1 MCYGSPVFLDESYAV
16 WDAFGVGGTPSTVLI
31 DAEGRI
37 ASEIVLGEVA
47 VLELLRSGRTAA

>member
-1 MCYGSPVFLDESYAV
+1 MGFGSPVLLDDTYAV
-16 WDAFGVGGTPSTVLI
+16 WDAFGVGGTPSAVLI

>member
-1 MCYGSPVFLDESYAV
+1 MSYGSPVFLDESYAV
-16 WDAFGVGGTPSTVLI
+16 CDAFGVGGTPSTVLI